1 MEVQDVDALA
11 LLREQTAA
19 ADRILRQ
26 VFGQVTPD
34 QAIWRLSDSLAN
46 TIGATFMHVYYSED
60 QMVQGAQKTPTVF
73 ETGGWR
79 ERLGHDH
86 EGVWTY
92 TGKHDLGLLQEYAD
106 AVTAAT
112 GSYLV
117 GLPPQALEE
126 EIETPR
132 GRQPR
137 ALRLSVYLVNHKFQH
152 TGEIAALLGCQG
164 VKGLPF

>member
-1 MEVQDVDALA
+1 VDALD
-11 LLREQTAA
+11 LLRDQTAN
-19 ADRILRQ
+19 ADRTLRQ

-34 QAIWRLSDSLAN
+34 QAVWRMSGSTAN

-60 QMVQGAQKTPTVF
+60 QIVHGAQGAPTVF
-73 ETGGWR
+73 DSGGWQQ
-79 ERLGHDH
+79 RLGYDHD
-86 EGVWTY
+86 GVWTF
-92 TGKHDLGLLQEYAD
+92 TGRHDPGLLLQYAD

-112 GSYLV
+112 ADYLA
-117 GLPPQALEE
+117 GLPPEALAE

-137 ALRLSVYLVNHKFQH
+137 ARRLSVYLVNHKFQH